1 MPGHD
6 GPMPAIPAHLIF
18 AVLGPL
24 FLLLGVWRCIR
35 AGRLV
40 PQARAWLI
48 VGLIF
53 SVVAAYLGWSH
64 TAPR

>member
-1 MPGHD
+1 MPAHD

-24 FLLLGVWRCIR
+24 FLLLGAWRCIR
-35 AGRLV
+35 AGSLV
-40 PQARAWLI
+40 PQARTWLI
-48 VGLIF
+48 LGLIF
-53 SVVAAYLGWSH
+53 SAVAVYLGWSL